1 MNIDILF
8 QDIEIS
14 KWDDE
19 PVELVAL
26 TAEELGNPPYAD
38 GNLFPT
44 DEYQPGDGM
53 PTASNGFP
61 PAEWL

>member
-8 QDIEIS
+8 EDIQNS
-14 KWDDE
+14 KDDE
-19 PVELVAL
+19 PVELVAM
-26 TAEELGNPPYAD
+26 TADELGNPPYAD